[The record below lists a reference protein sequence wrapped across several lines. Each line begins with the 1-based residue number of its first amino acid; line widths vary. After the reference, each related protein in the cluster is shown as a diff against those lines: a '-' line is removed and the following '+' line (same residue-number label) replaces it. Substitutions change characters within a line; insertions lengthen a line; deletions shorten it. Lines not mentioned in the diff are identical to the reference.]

1 MSHTNSE
8 FYKNLRPSEQLANM
22 AKEKLDALGGDT
34 SHLKKQLDDALNPGP
49 KTNVSD
55 AFKIEDGLY

>member
-1 MSHTNSE
+1 MGSGTNSE
-8 FYKNLRPSEQLANM
+8 FYKNLRPSEQLANL
-22 AKEKLDALGGDT
+22 AKEKLDELGNHP
-34 SHLKKQLDDALNPGP
+34 HLKKQLDDALNPGP